1 MLFRSN
7 ETMIREKKN
16 VQHIKEAVSLLI
28 EIKLKEKVGTQRT
41 SINMRESDSLT
52 VPIRVTNIDSP
63 LGSSTLV

>member
-1 MLFRSN
+1 M
-7 ETMIREKKN
+7 
-16 VQHIKEAVSLLI
+16 QHIKEAVSLLI

-52 VPIRVTNIDSP
+52 VPIRVTNTDSP